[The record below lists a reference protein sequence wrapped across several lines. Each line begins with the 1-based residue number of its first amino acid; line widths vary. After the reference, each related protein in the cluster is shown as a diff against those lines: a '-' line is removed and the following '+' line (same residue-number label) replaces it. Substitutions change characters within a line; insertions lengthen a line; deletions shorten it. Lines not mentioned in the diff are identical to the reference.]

1 MQCDQIGFVDTTMS
15 SVALSAWFL
24 ERKDGWKGINK
35 KTTFQGLAS
44 VFKVWRLVPA
54 VKDLKVNMFI
64 AWWILVAIFSESHG
78 VSLVPWKGS
87 SALKWQKGLELFE
100 DAKKK
105 QLVDAATYIEAELD
119 FQWKLF
125 VFGCFSF
132 FLMHSHFDALSI
144 IWRFL

>member
-1 MQCDQIGFVDTTMS
+1 MS

-44 VFKVWRLVPA
+44 VFKVWRLVPG

-64 AWWILVAIFSESHG
+64 AWWILVAISSESHG

-125 VFGCFSF
+125 VFACFSF